1 MIGLTGYCRYLL
13 TEAESGRSALVGTG
27 ALYVGA
33 GGFLLASAAVIFMQ
47 AARVCHRVAGPEYR
61 LRAAL
66 ARIRSGDLS
75 FRVHLRRGDL
85 LTALADECNELLE
98 WLNRNPPSG
107 TTTGTDVVEV
117 DALPPEHEA
126 ERVGTA

>member
-1 MIGLTGYCRYLL
+1 VVGLTGYCSHLL
-13 TEAESGRSALVGTG
+13 AEAESGRAAPIGTA

-33 GGFLLASAAVIFMQ
+33 GCFLLASVAVVLLQ

-66 ARIRSGDLS
+66 ARIRSGDLT

-85 LTALADECNELLE
+85 LTGLADECNELLE

-107 TTTGTDVVEV
+107 ATTGSDVVEV
-117 DALPPEHEA
+117 DALPLEAEA
-126 ERVGTA
+126 ERTG